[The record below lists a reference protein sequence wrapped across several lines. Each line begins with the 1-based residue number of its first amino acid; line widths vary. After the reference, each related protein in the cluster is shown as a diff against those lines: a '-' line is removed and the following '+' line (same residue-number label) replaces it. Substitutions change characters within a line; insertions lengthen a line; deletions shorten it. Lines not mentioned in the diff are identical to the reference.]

1 MRTDRFGY
9 YGLIVKPSFE
19 EELDE
24 TKKPLRIPLPDRKA
38 KREALGFYR
47 AKLLQIQQLATEYQL
62 SGMEHALSD
71 ETVPASV
78 MQVAPSKSADD
89 AIWENMTQRAQT
101 QFETVK
107 ERVLRHRV
115 DAEATLQLGSE
126 RKSALSDAYF
136 QGKGNSILQGEVP
149 LDTHYTS
156 VMEQGPALGY
166 QHVRQIPRAAPHNLP
181 QSAGH
186 PAHAEFPTFRA
197 LNLGQAH
204 LSGVVGGKS
213 ILKVGD
219 SYESA
224 RRASAVD

>member
-1 MRTDRFGY
+1 MRTDRLGY
-9 YGLIVKPSFE
+9 YGLIVKPSFDE
-19 EELDE
+19 VLDE

-47 AKLLQIQQLATEYQL
+47 AKLLQQQQLSTGYEVFL
-62 SGMEHALSD
+62 LEHALSD
-71 ETVPASV
+71 ETVPGNV
-78 MQVAPSKSADD
+78 IQVAPSKAADD
-89 AIWENMTQRAQT
+89 AIWENMTQHAQT
-101 QFETVK
+101 HFETVK

-115 DAEATLQLGSE
+115 DAEATLQLGLE

-156 VMEQGPALGY
+156 VLEQGPGLDY
-166 QHVRQIPRAAPHNLP
+166 EHVRQIPRAAPRNLP
-181 QSAGH
+181 QSAGY
-186 PAHAEFPTFRA
+186 PAQPEFPTFRA

-204 LSGVVGGKS
+204 LHGVVGGKS

-219 SYESA
+219 SYASA